1 MAHST
6 SLTGTDSQMRLVVTK
21 IHRSRR
27 SQSSEKGSPAS
38 HHSRTENGQ
47 RVTSLMDNVMTQ
59 PPQLPASATRSMR
72 TTTKTT
78 NLLETECLTFCST
91 ASEMPDGS
99 WTPRAAEEA
108 AVASAPSS
116 DSEVD
121 YGERRETTI
130 PECVAA
136 RGRKRQPAATVRPLG
151 ESGCSVPV
159 EVILT

>member
-1 MAHST
+1 
-6 SLTGTDSQMRLVVTK
+6 
-21 IHRSRR
+21 
-27 SQSSEKGSPAS
+27 
-38 HHSRTENGQ
+38 
-47 RVTSLMDNVMTQ
+47 
-59 PPQLPASATRSMR
+59 
-72 TTTKTT
+72 
-78 NLLETECLTFCST
+78 
-91 ASEMPDGS
+91 MPDGS